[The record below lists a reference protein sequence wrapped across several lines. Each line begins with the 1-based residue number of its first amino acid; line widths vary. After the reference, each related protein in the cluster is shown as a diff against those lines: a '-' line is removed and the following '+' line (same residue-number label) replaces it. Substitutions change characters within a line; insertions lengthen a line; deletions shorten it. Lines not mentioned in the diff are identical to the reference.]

1 MPELPEVETVRRGL
15 AATVV
20 GRRLGPVVVTGA
32 RTVRRTSGDAV
43 VAGLLRADHRLGAAA
58 RQVPPAAARLGTAAP
73 DPPPDERPAPV
84 GAPRLAAVP
93 STPTWR
99 WGSIRSEEL
108 RFVDPRTFGEVVVV
122 DPARLLEEAPGV
134 ALLGPDAW
142 DDLGS
147 SRALAARALRPAS
160 RALKPL
166 LTDQRAVAGLG
177 NIYAD
182 EVLHRAGLSPWRA
195 SSSVTADETRRLHRV
210 DEDDPAPRP
219 SRRGAPRWA
228 TTSTSTSAATAGSFQ
243 ERHRVYGREGQ
254 PCPSCGRPVERVK
267 WSGRST
273 FWCPACQA

>member
-43 VAGLLRADHRLGAAA
+43 VAGLCGRTIVSTGRRGKYLLLPLDSGQLLVIHLRMSGQL
-58 RQVPPAAARLGTAAP
+58 LW
-73 DPPPDERPAPV
+73 RPATRRV
-84 GAPRLAAVP
+84 R

-99 WGSIRSEEL
+99 WGSIGTRSCASSTPGPSG
-108 RFVDPRTFGEVVVV
+108 RSWWSIR
-122 DPARLLEEAPGV
+122 PAWLEEAPGV

-147 SRALAARALRPAS
+147 WRALAGVLSARS

-182 EVLHRAGLSPWRA
+182 EVLHRAGLSPWRV
-195 SSSVTADETRRLHRV
+195 SSSVTADEARRLHRSMRTILRQAIAARGSSLGDNQYV
-210 DEDDPAPRP
+210 DLSGD
-219 SRRGAPRWA
+219 G
-228 TTSTSTSAATAGSFQ
+228 GSFQ
-243 ERHRVYGREGQ
+243 EHHRVYGREGR
-254 PCPSCGRPVERVK
+254 PCRAAGGPVERVK
-267 WSGRST
+267 WAGRST
-273 FWCPACQA
+273 FWCPTCQA

>member
-43 VAGLLRADHRLGAAA
+43 VAGLCGRTIVSAQRRGKYLLLPLDSGQLLLIHLRMSGQL
-58 RQVPPAAARLGTAAP
+58 LL
-73 DPPPDERPAPV
+73 
-84 GAPRLAAVP
+84 APRDSPRPKHTHVAA
-93 STPTWR
+93 
-99 WGSIRSEEL
+99 GLDQDQEL

-122 DPARLLEEAPGV
+122 DPARLPEEAPGV

-142 DDLGS
+142 VDLGS
-147 SRALAARALRPAS
+147 SRALAGVLSARS

-166 LTDQRAVAGLG
+166 LTDQRALAGLG
-177 NIYAD
+177 NIYTD
-182 EVLHRAGLSPWRA
+182 EVLHRAGLSPWRT
-195 SSSVTADETRRLHRV
+195 SSSVTADETRRLHRSMRTILRQAIAARGSSLGDNQYV
-210 DEDDPAPRP
+210 DLSGD
-219 SRRGAPRWA
+219 G
-228 TTSTSTSAATAGSFQ
+228 GSFQ
-243 ERHRVYGREGQ
+243 EHHRVYGREGQ

-273 FWCPACQA
+273 FWCPTCQA

>member
-43 VAGLLRADHRLGAAA
+43 VEGLCGKTITSAQRRGKYLLLPLDSGQLLLIHLRMSGQL
-58 RQVPPAAARLGTAAP
+58 LL
-73 DPPPDERPAPV
+73 
-84 GAPRLAAVP
+84 APRDSPRPKHTHVAV
-93 STPTWR
+93 
-99 WGSIRSEEL
+99 GLDQDQEL

-147 SRALAARALRPAS
+147 ARALAGVLSARS

-166 LTDQRAVAGLG
+166 LTDQRAVAGIG
-177 NIYAD
+177 NIYSD
-182 EVLHRAGLSPWRA
+182 EVLHGAGLSPWRL
-195 SSSVTADETRRLHRV
+195 SSNMTPDETRRLHRSMRTILRQAIAARGSSLGDNQYV
-210 DEDDPAPRP
+210 DLSGD
-219 SRRGAPRWA
+219 G
-228 TTSTSTSAATAGSFQ
+228 GSFQ
-243 ERHRVYGREGQ
+243 ERHRVYGREGR
-254 PCPSCGRPVERVK
+254 PCTSCGRPVERVK
-267 WSGRST
+267 WAGRST
-273 FWCPACQA
+273 FWCPTCQA